1 MTTATENAVERIAS
15 LEDPR
20 LDDYRNLKD
29 NSLQERSNR
38 FVAESYSVVC
48 QLLQSELAVNSVLTT
63 EARWQRLLQTPAFSD
78 RANKPTVYVVE
89 QALMDAVAG
98 FNVHRGCLAIG
109 VRPAAPAFAK
119 DARLIVALEDL
130 VDVDNVGA
138 IVRHACA
145 FGADGMLLSPKAA
158 DPYYR
163 KAIRVAMGNTFRLP
177 IVRATAW
184 PDDLLAWRAQLGA
197 RILGTVVQAEG
208 ARRLRECRASR
219 EPRILVFG
227 SEGDGLKDTTRA
239 LCDELVTIPMA
250 NADSLNVATAAAVF
264 LFQLTDAAP
273 TYP

>member
-1 MTTATENAVERIAS
+1 MIDCGDFRGAAESIAAFD
-15 LEDPR
+15 DPR

-29 NSLQERSNR
+29 NLLQERSNR
-38 FVAESYSVVC
+38 FVAESLSVVT
-48 QLLQSELAVNSVLTT
+48 QLLQSDLRINSILTT
-63 EARWQRLLQTPAFSD
+63 SSRWQRLAETQAFIDRKAKPA
-78 RANKPTVYVVE
+78 VYVVE
-89 QALMDAVAG
+89 QSVMDDVAG

-109 VRPAAPAFAK
+109 VRPDAPAFAN

-145 FGADGMLLSPKAA
+145 FGADGLLLSPKAA

-177 IVRATAW
+177 IVRATLW
-184 PDDLLAWRAQLGA
+184 PDDLFAWKSRLGA
-197 RILGTVVQAEG
+197 HVLGAVVQPEG
-208 ARRLRECRASR
+208 AQPLHRYRQAP

-227 SEGDGLKDTTRA
+227 SEGDGLKHETRR

-264 LFQLTDAAP
+264 LFQLTQPVTD
-273 TYP
+273 